1 VSSRGG
7 QCVWKISTR
16 YPALPYR
23 DAASAERG
31 KEYLMIEVLPDMPKG
46 VTGIRVS
53 GRLRGDDLREFKP
66 AMEDLMK
73 TGEIRIVEVIAPD
86 YEGFGPGGL
95 VEDLKLGFGVLFQ
108 HHSAFKRIAVVSDRE
123 WVAHTLHALAWMI
136 PGELAMFRL
145 DELERAK
152 EWAAG

>member
-1 VSSRGG
+1 
-7 QCVWKISTR
+7 
-16 YPALPYR
+16 
-23 DAASAERG
+23 
-31 KEYLMIEVLPDMPKG
+31 MIEVLQDMPEG

-66 AMEDLMK
+66 AMEGMVNTD
-73 TGEIRIVEVIAPD
+73 EIRIVEVIASD

-95 VEDLKLGFGVLFQ
+95 VEDLKLGLGALFH
-108 HHSAFKRIAVVSDRE
+108 HHSAFKRIAVVTDKE
-123 WVAHTLHALAWMI
+123 WAVHMLHALAWMV
-136 PGELAMFRL
+136 PGELALFGL